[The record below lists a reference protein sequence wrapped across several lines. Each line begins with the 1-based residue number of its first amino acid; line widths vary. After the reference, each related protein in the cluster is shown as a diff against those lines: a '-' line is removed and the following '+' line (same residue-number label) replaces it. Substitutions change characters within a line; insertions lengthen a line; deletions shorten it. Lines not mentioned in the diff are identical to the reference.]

1 MSRIFVDGKQI
12 TTFYVSLF
20 ESMKSET
27 NFEEM
32 LEKSGLTIR
41 FILKDPDAEV
51 FVAPGRVLVNDE
63 ISEEAIAKVECTAD
77 DAHAVWTKKM
87 PLTRAMATK
96 KVKVKGPTIGI
107 MKLVPALKP
116 LFDVYPE
123 HCKKNGIQT

>member
-63 ISEEAIAKVECTAD
+63 INEEAIAKVECTAD
-77 DAHAVWTKKM
+77 IAHAVWTRKM
-87 PLTRAMATK
+87 ALTRAMATK
-96 KVKVKGPTIGI
+96 KVKVNGPTIGI

-123 HCKKNGIQT
+123 HCKRNGIQI

>member
-1 MSRIFVDGKQI
+1 MSRTFEDREHV

-63 ISEEAIAKVECTAD
+63 INEEAIAKVECTAD
-77 DAHAVWTKKM
+77 IAHAVWTKKM
-87 PLTRAMATK
+87 ALTKAMATK

>member
-1 MSRIFVDGKQI
+1 MSHIFVDGKQV

-41 FILKDPDAEV
+41 FILKDPDAEI
-51 FVAPGRVLVNDE
+51 FVAPGKVLVNDE
-63 ISEEAIAKVECTAD
+63 INEEAIAQVEGTAD
-77 DAHAVWTKKM
+77 IAHAVWTKKM
-87 PLTRAMATK
+87 ALTRAMATK

-107 MKLVPALKP
+107 MKLVPALNP
-116 LFDVYPE
+116 LFDIYPE